1 LIDREDERRVRAA
14 DRVSVRFAA
23 PRRYGKT
30 SVLLARAQALR
41 ETGWRTVQRDLSRW
55 RT

>member
-41 ETGWRTVQRDLSRW
+41 ETGWRTVHVDLSRW